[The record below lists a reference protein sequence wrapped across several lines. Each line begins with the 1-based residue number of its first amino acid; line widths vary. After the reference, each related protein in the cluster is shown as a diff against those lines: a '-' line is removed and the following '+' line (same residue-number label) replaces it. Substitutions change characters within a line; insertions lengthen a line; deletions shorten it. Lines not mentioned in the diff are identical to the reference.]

1 MGILF
6 ENIKMNIPEEKR
18 KAEIARREKEIIERE
33 IEVIQRQKETI
44 QQEKETIQQAKEMI
58 QQERD
63 QYKYAFDMTRQGY
76 SDEAIMQ
83 SLMEVFSLEE
93 EQARKIVYSQ

>member
-18 KAEIARREKEIIERE
+18 KAEIARQEKEIIERE
-33 IEVIQRQKETI
+33 IEVIKQEKETI
-44 QQEKETIQQAKEMI
+44 QQEKETI

-76 SDEAIMQ
+76 SDETIMQ

-93 EQARKIVYSQ
+93 EQARKIVYPQ